1 MSKYDYDDSS
11 TSQSRGGR
19 LDAWDLM
26 SILSLIVTFC
36 LVLYF
41 IAVFLVP
48 DSAINPLSPRNAAS
62 RLPATSTPTPI
73 QLLPTW
79 TPTLP
84 NTDVTSTATIAPT
97 HTLQPTA
104 TIVSLITPSATPIPT
119 NTPKAPFSATVTYI
133 DSTIIHPEAAC
144 NWQGV
149 AGTIVD
155 SKNADMIGIAVRLSG
170 FYNNKTKNELTVSGI
185 APAFGKSGFEFFL
198 GTVPVSS
205 DGLLSVQI
213 FDQAGLP
220 LSDPIT
226 IDTFN
231 DCTKNLVLVK
241 FKKNP

>member
-1 MSKYDYDDSS
+1 
-11 TSQSRGGR
+11 
-19 LDAWDLM
+19 
-26 SILSLIVTFC
+26 
-36 LVLYF
+36 
-41 IAVFLVP
+41 
-48 DSAINPLSPRNAAS
+48 
-62 RLPATSTPTPI
+62 
-73 QLLPTW
+73 
-79 TPTLP
+79 
-84 NTDVTSTATIAPT
+84 
-97 HTLQPTA
+97 
-104 TIVSLITPSATPIPT
+104 
-119 NTPKAPFSATVTYI
+119 
-133 DSTIIHPEAAC
+133 
-144 NWQGV
+144 
-149 AGTIVD
+149 
-155 SKNADMIGIAVRLSG
+155 MIGIAVRLAG